1 LYQSINMLGA
11 LFAFLFI
18 ANQNISPASAIVGG
32 EPVKPHEFP
41 FMALFYLNGTWTGGC
56 AGALISPR
64 HVLSCGHCFKD
75 KKAELMEVG
84 FGKTARDNDEGVVKT
99 QVQSFA
105 FHPDL
110 DIAIIILDAE
120 VPISEHVK
128 TIGLPEAG
136 SDYTGQIATL
146 AGPGIL
152 GEGKPPPQELF
163 LKVSLKVGTGQENT
177 TTNTGGQGCPFEG
190 NYGVCATSLREEP
203 WGSGCGGDSGSP
215 LFVCSASSDPCTLLA
230 PIIGPPPYGEQKCD
244 RGDTAGPSVA
254 ALRPWIDE
262 VMQGSTNVTPRK
274 GRPMWW

>member
-1 LYQSINMLGA
+1 
-11 LFAFLFI
+11 
-18 ANQNISPASAIVGG
+18 
-32 EPVKPHEFP
+32 
-41 FMALFYLNGTWTGGC
+41 
-56 AGALISPR
+56 
-64 HVLSCGHCFKD
+64 
-75 KKAELMEVG
+75 MEVG
-84 FGKTARDNDEGVVKT
+84 FGKTVRDNDEGVVKRR
-99 QVQSFA
+99 VQSFA
-105 FHPDL
+105 FYPNCCSYHT
-110 DIAIIILDAE
+110 DIAIIILDAD
-120 VPISEHVK
+120 VPLSEHVK

-262 VMQGSTNVTPRK
+262 VMHGSTKVTPRK
-274 GRPMWW
+274 GRPMW